1 MQIIRF
7 RTPDGTQLIGTP
19 IDGTRTAAVLAP
31 LHRQAPLDGH
41 EPTGDIAEVDRLL
54 APVEPCNIFC
64 IGLNYR
70 AHAIETGAPIPDNPV
85 VFMKPTTAV
94 TGPGDPIILPTACE
108 HGPEVDYEAELA
120 VVIGRS
126 ARNVAAEQALAQ
138 VLGYSCACDVSARRW
153 QKQGGGSQWI
163 RGKSF
168 DSFCP
173 LGPALVTAD
182 EIPDPQ
188 RLSLRCTI
196 NGEVRQQGSTS
207 DMIFSVAELIAFLS
221 RDTTLA
227 PGTLILTGTPPGV
240 GFARKPPVF
249 LASGDLVRVEIERI
263 GLLENPVIDARRG
276 EKQGDCRKMSYQ
288 VTPN

>member
-31 LHRQAPLDGH
+31 RHRQAPLDGL

-94 TGPGDPIILPTACE
+94 TGPGDPIILPAACE

-120 VVIGRS
+120 VVIGRT
-126 ARNVAAEQALAQ
+126 ARNVAAEQALA
-138 VLGYSCACDVSARRW
+138 ACVRLQLRLRR
-153 QKQGGGSQWI
+153 
-163 RGKSF
+163 
-168 DSFCP
+168 
-173 LGPALVTAD
+173 LGPALAET
-182 EIPDPQ
+182 
-188 RLSLRCTI
+188 
-196 NGEVRQQGSTS
+196 GGRQSMDTRQEFRQLLPARARTG
-207 DMIFSVAELIAFLS
+207 DRR
-221 RDTTLA
+221 RD
-227 PGTLILTGTPPGV
+227 
-240 GFARKPPVF
+240 
-249 LASGDLVRVEIERI
+249 S
-263 GLLENPVIDARRG
+263 
-276 EKQGDCRKMSYQ
+276 
-288 VTPN
+288 